1 MVGELGM
8 VTVADGGTNWATL
21 FHKAFPALV
30 LGQPVHWV
38 TPFEE
43 ASALAALVHEV
54 VGEAFLLAFAD
65 GPNGLCAGCAA
76 NGFAGRRQALHQVVV
91 AADALKYI
99 VGEAVVIRAAA

>member
-1 MVGELGM
+1 MRELSVM
-8 VTVADGGTNWATL
+8 TIPYGGTDWTAL
-21 FHKAFPALV
+21 FHEIFPALV
-30 LGQPVHWV
+30 FGKSIHRV